1 MNAFN
6 AAVEPKS
13 SKPTT
18 SWTAVDDRYTLRG
31 MSSRCLLTFEK
42 VEENDRALSLAKF
55 HVARKAAQQMEMQQ
69 KTEIKRTDVLM
80 SKSRP

>member
-18 SWTAVDDRYTLRG
+18 SWTAVDDRYALKG
-31 MSSRCLLTFEK
+31 ISSRYLLTFEN
-42 VEENDRALSLAKF
+42 VEENGRALSLAKL
-55 HVARKAAQQMEMQQ
+55 HVAREAAQQMEMQQ
-69 KTEIKRTDVLM
+69 KTEIKRTA
-80 SKSRP
+80 KC